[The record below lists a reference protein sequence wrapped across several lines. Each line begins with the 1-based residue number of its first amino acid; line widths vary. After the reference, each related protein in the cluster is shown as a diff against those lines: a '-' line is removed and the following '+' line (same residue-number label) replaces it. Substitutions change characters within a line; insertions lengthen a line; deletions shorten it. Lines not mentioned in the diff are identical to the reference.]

1 MKLMWRCVLVAGI
14 GLAALASAAATA
26 SPTTAA
32 AAAAA
37 APQANKTDRA
47 FVREMIP
54 HHEMAVDMAKMAKTD
69 GEHAKIRRLARRIM
83 RTQTGEIRTLE
94 KIARRLG
101 VTPESMPM
109 NDQMMRDFETLG
121 VSPRESGMSMNMHD
135 LHGAK
140 PFDRRFIDLMI
151 PHHQG
156 AIRMAR
162 AERAKGRHARLR
174 RIARAIITDQAR
186 EIRQMNAWR
195 KAWYGAKSPAG
206 GVPKG

>member
-1 MKLMWRCVLVAGI
+1 MWRCVLVAGI
-14 GLAALASAAATA
+14 GLAAGAGAATG
-26 SPTTAA
+26 SPTT
-32 AAAAA
+32 AAA

-69 GEHAKIRRLARRIM
+69 GEHAKIRRLARRIIG
-83 RTQTGEIRTLE
+83 TQTGEIRTLE

-101 VTPESMPM
+101 VTPASMPM
-109 NDQMMRDFETLG
+109 DGEMSDQMLRDLETLG
-121 VSPRESGMSMNMHD
+121 VSPTESGMSMDMHD

-140 PFDRRFIDLMI
+140 PFDRMFIDMMI

-162 AERAKGRHARLR
+162 AERVKGSHARLR
-174 RIARAIITDQAR
+174 RIARAIITGQAK
-186 EIRQMNAWR
+186 EIRQMNTWR
-195 KAWYGAKSPAG
+195 KAWYGATSPAG